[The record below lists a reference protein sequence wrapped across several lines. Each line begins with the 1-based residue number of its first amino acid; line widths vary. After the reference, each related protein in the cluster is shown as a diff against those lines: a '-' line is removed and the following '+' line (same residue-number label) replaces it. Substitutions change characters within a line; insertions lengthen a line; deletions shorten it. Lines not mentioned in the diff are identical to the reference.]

1 MHPAFT
7 ALAGG
12 GVIANPPR
20 RRRAGHSRRILIAPS
35 VLALV
40 ALALG
45 GCALTPSGTKQERD
59 RLAAAGE
66 PYEPR
71 FEERTLPDVPIAPS
85 WEDVLH
91 RAFLAN
97 GDLESA
103 YFDWKAAVER
113 IDVAAAWPN
122 SRLMLGY
129 SYTFSAGNMKAF
141 DRSTFSFSPDSMES
155 LLWPSKAAKQ
165 GEVALAQAREAGAR
179 FRAAKFELQR
189 RVLSAWAD
197 YAVQAERLRITRE
210 RELLARFTLATA
222 GSRVRAGGIQQDLI
236 KADAE
241 SEAAGDSVKTA
252 EANLATARAMLNGML
267 GRAPE
272 APLSAPEQAL
282 PPRPI
287 PVDDAVLIATA
298 VEQNPELEAL
308 AQRVQGRADALERAR
323 LEWLPDINPMFAF
336 TGSASQAVGAAVML
350 PTTIKEIE
358 GGIKDAG
365 AMLRGS
371 EAVLRQARSDRAASF
386 VATLISLR
394 DAERQAA
401 LFESRIVPAAERI
414 VAITRQSYSAGG
426 AAYLDMIGSERALL
440 DARLIIAEAHAMRE
454 KRLAELEALMGTD
467 VETLAEIVP
476 SHTSNHAPT
485 ASAAAAVILQET
497 RP

>member
-1 MHPAFT
+1 MNSNRAAVAALT
-7 ALAGG
+7 ALA
-12 GVIANPPR
+12 AASL
-20 RRRAGHSRRILIAPS
+20 AGCS
-35 VLALV
+35 
-40 ALALG
+40 
-45 GCALTPSGTKQERD
+45 LTPKGTSEERA
-59 RLAAAGE
+59 RLAETGK

-71 FEERTLPDVPIAPS
+71 FEDRVLPDLPPEPTWS
-85 WEDVLH
+85 DVLH

-129 SYTFSAGNMKAF
+129 SYTLSAGNMKAF

-189 RVLSAWAD
+189 KVLSAWAD
-197 YAVQAERLRITRE
+197 YAVQAERLRIARE
-210 RELLARFTLATA
+210 RALLARFTLDTA
-222 GSRVRAGGIQQDLI
+222 GSRVRAGGIQQDLL
-236 KADAE
+236 KADVE
-241 SEAAGDSVKTA
+241 SEAAGDSVRTA
-252 EANLATARAMLNGML
+252 EANLAAARAMLNGML
-267 GRAPE
+267 GREPE
-272 APLSAPEQAL
+272 ASLSAPEQTP

-336 TGSASQAVGAAVML
+336 TGSASQAVGAALML

-371 EAVLRQARSDRAASF
+371 EAVLRQARSDRAALF
-386 VATLISLR
+386 VATLIALR

-440 DARLIIAEAHAMRE
+440 DARLVVAEAREMRE

-467 VETLAEIVP
+467 VETLASPMP
-476 SHTSNHAPT
+476 SDAASPTPNHAPT
-485 ASAAAAVILQET
+485 ASAAAAVTLQET